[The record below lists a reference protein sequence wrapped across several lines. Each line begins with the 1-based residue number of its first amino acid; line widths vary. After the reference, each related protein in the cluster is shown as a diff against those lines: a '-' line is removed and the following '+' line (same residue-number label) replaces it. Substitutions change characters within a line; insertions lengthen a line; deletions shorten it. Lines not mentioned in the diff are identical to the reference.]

1 MKNKLIASLIDMDIS
16 TNESLHVIHPRTR
29 DNNNLNVLKCAK
41 SGLIVLEE
49 VIINKDYYVQAEKRG
64 STIADGQ
71 KINPQHLEDDQRR
84 FKAHKEFLEDKE
96 VLDFGC
102 GVGGFLQLS
111 NTISKNSVGLELN
124 QEHVEIIN
132 NLNIKCVSSFEDLYG
147 KHMFDT
153 ITLNHVLEHLED
165 PFDVLSNLKML
176 LKDNGTIIIEVPH
189 ARDILLE
196 TFNLEDFK
204 DFTFWSEHLILHTQD
219 SLTAFA
225 HQSGLELQN
234 MECFQR
240 YPLANHFNWLL
251 EGKPGGHEKYSQLN
265 DDEFHKHY
273 EAFLKEINQTDTL
286 IGYFG
291 KAN

>member
-1 MKNKLIASLIDMDIS
+1 MKNQLIASLINMGIS
-16 TNESLHVIHPRTR
+16 SEDSLKVVHPRTR
-29 DNNNLNVLKCAK
+29 DNNNLNVLKCTR

-49 VIINKDYYVQAEKRG
+49 VLTNKDYYVKAEKRG
-64 STIADGQ
+64 STTASGVQ
-71 KINPQHLEDDQRR
+71 INPQHLEDDLRR
-84 FKAHKEFLEDKE
+84 FETHKKFLQDKE

-102 GVGGFLQLS
+102 GIGGFLQL
-111 NTISKNSVGLELN
+111 TDRVSKNSVGMELN
-124 QEHVEIIN
+124 QEHVQIIN
-132 NLNIKCVSSFEDLYG
+132 DMNIKCVSSFEDLLG
-147 KHMFDT
+147 KQKFDT
-153 ITLNHVLEHLED
+153 ITLNHVLEHLMD
-165 PFDVLSNLKML
+165 PFEILSSLKNL
-176 LKDNGTIIIEVPH
+176 LKDDGTIIIEVPH

-219 SLTAFA
+219 SLVAFA
-225 HQSGLELQN
+225 NQSDLELQN

-265 DDEFHKHY
+265 NNEFHKHY
-273 EAFLKEINQTDTL
+273 QAFLSEINQTDTL

-291 KAN
+291 KSK

>member
-84 FKAHKEFLEDKE
+84 FEAHKKFLEDKE

-176 LKDNGTIIIEVPH
+176 LKDNGTI
-189 ARDILLE
+189 
-196 TFNLEDFK
+196 
-204 DFTFWSEHLILHTQD
+204 
-219 SLTAFA
+219 
-225 HQSGLELQN
+225 
-234 MECFQR
+234 
-240 YPLANHFNWLL
+240 
-251 EGKPGGHEKYSQLN
+251 
-265 DDEFHKHY
+265 
-273 EAFLKEINQTDTL
+273 
-286 IGYFG
+286 
-291 KAN
+291 